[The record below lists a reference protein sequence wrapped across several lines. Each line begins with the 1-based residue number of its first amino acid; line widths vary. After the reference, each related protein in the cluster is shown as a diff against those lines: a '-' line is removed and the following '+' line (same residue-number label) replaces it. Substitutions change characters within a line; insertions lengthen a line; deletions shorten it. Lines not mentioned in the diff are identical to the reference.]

1 MKNVTFKLS
10 RVNGQWHVGW
20 SYGGDIWDSL
30 PCSSLTDAVYF
41 IRREVNI
48 GESIEKYNKKARC
61 ANTEPGIEELTEF
74 AGASTAGQIM
84 AEREAVNA

>member
-1 MKNVTFKLS
+1 
-10 RVNGQWHVGW
+10 
-20 SYGGDIWDSL
+20 L

-61 ANTEPGIEELTEF
+61 CSTEPEIEELTEF
-74 AGASTAGQIM
+74 AGASIANQVM
-84 AEREAVNA
+84 NEREAVNA